1 MSKAKEIMTIYLI
14 QILTNNDA
22 KEIMNSNL
30 EELMKKYDA
39 VIMLADL
46 IDAKNNVLINIV
58 FDNKEERDLFADAIP
73 QIAFKYEDRKYPKE
87 LWEQHTGKEVIN

>member
-1 MSKAKEIMTIYLI
+1 MPKAKEIMTIYLI
-14 QILTNNDA
+14 QILTNNNP

-39 VIMLADL
+39 AVMPADY
-46 IDAKNNVLINIV
+46 IDAKNNVLISFV

-73 QIAFKYEDRKYPKE
+73 QIAFKYDDRKYPKE
-87 LWEQHTGKEVIN
+87 IWERHTRKEVVN